1 MDGKSDWM
9 AYGLPVEGTEGP
21 FAGQQLSPL
30 PTCGTDETVGAALAR
45 LGRGDGHADGGGDG
59 DLVIVV
65 HGDGLAVGAVDREL
79 LASAGAGDRLLDVMS
94 PVPSTVRPSVP
105 AAALAEAAGET
116 VVVTSSDG
124 RLLGGFRAARAGDR

>member
-30 PTCGTDETVGAALAR
+30 PTLRTDETVEAALAR
-45 LGRGDGHADGGGDG
+45 LGPGDG
-59 DLVIVV
+59 DGPVVVV
-65 HGDGLAVGAVDREL
+65 HGEGLAVGAVDRRL
-79 LASAGAGDRLLDVMS
+79 LASADAGAPLIEVMR
-94 PVPSTVRPSVP
+94 PVPSTVRPSVL
-105 AAALAEAAGET
+105 AAALAEAADET

-124 RLLGGFRAARAGDR
+124 RLLGGFHAAGEKGEPSRR